1 MLAKKFFFGG
11 KINAPLDPT
20 LQAVIDYADANSITR
35 PTGLTLSALNRF
47 IIKEKTSGNFA
58 TNDVYLNF
66 IYNNDAFA
74 DFSRICWK
82 RLILVDVYVAT
93 YSATRGWQ
101 GVDNNPNRYID
112 PLFNPVTQGTNFT
125 QNNAHIGGVVTFRYA
140 SGDAPFTGLES
151 TNFRNNY
158 FVSSATNNRLN
169 TTSNTGAVTVDG
181 AGVGFK
187 MMSRLNVNDCFYRN
201 RNLEFDTVQTANSFI
216 SQKQMIMRMGTNYG
230 ALDVG
235 QFTMGGTVT
244 KAQADARRQNL
255 KDYYNEIGLTTL
267 ANSI

>member
-1 MLAKKFFFGG
+1 MLLKKFILGG

-20 LQAVIDYADANSITR
+20 LQAVIDFADANSITR
-35 PTGLTLSALNRF
+35 PTGLTLFALNRF
-47 IIKEKTSGNFA
+47 IIKEKASGNFA

-66 IYNNDAFA
+66 IYNDDALA

-101 GVDNNPNRYID
+101 GTDNNPNRYID
-112 PLFNPVTQGTNFT
+112 TLFNPVTAGGNYT
-125 QNNAHIGGVVTFRYA
+125 QNNAHLGGVVSFRYP
-140 SGDAPFTGLES
+140 SGNADFTGIN
-151 TNFRNNY
+151 TIYRNTL
-158 FVSSATNNRLN
+158 FATIGTNNRLN
-169 TTSNTGAVTVDG
+169 TTFNTGGVSVDS
-181 AGVGFK
+181 AGIGFK
-187 MMSRLNVNDCFYRN
+187 MMSRLNSSNVFHRN

-216 SQKQMIMRMGTNYG
+216 SEKQFIMRMNLSY
-230 ALDVG
+230 AAIDVG

-267 ANSI
+267 ANAI

>member
-1 MLAKKFFFGG
+1 MLAKKFFLGG
-11 KINAPLDPT
+11 KVNAPLDPT
-20 LQAVIDYADANSITR
+20 LQAVIDFADANSITR
-35 PTGLTLSALNRF
+35 PTGLTLSALNRL
-47 IIKEKTSGNFA
+47 IIKEKNNGNFA

-66 IYNNDAFA
+66 IYNNDTLA

-101 GVDNNPNRYID
+101 GVVDNPNRYID
-112 PLFNPVTQGTNFT
+112 TLFNPVTAGGNFT
-125 QNNAHIGGVVTFRYA
+125 QNNAHIGGVVSFQYS
-140 SGDAPFTGLES
+140 SGATIFTGLES
-151 TNFRNNY
+151 TNFRNLYNAN
-158 FVSSATNNRLN
+158 VGTGNRLN

-181 AGVGFK
+181 SGIGYK

-201 RNLEFDTVQTANSFI
+201 RNLEFDTVQTANSFV
-216 SQKQMIMRMGTNYG
+216 SQKQMIMRMNLSYG
-230 ALDVG
+230 AIDVG
-235 QFTMGGTVT
+235 QFTMGGTLT

-267 ANSI
+267 ANAI